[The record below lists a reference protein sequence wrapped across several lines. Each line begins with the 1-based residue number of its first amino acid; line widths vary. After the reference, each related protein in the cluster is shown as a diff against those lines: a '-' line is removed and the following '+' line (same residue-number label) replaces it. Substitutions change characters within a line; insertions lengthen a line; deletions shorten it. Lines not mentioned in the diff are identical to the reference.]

1 MPASFFFATGTTVPF
16 SKYAIYC
23 AAAVEAQVG
32 NSAAE
37 VLRASSTV
45 RREANILRG
54 EIDTFLTTSGRR
66 DCPPFR
72 GARSASEPRISRFSA
87 RDCAPEGSMLSH
99 RPGMTSWLVQALHRA
114 ASSPHFFDWRGVVP
128 AFKPKLWT

>member
-37 VLRASSTV
+37 VA
-45 RREANILRG
+45 EHIQHGAPRG
-54 EIDTFLTTSGRR
+54 
-66 DCPPFR
+66 
-72 GARSASEPRISRFSA
+72 
-87 RDCAPEGSMLSH
+87 
-99 RPGMTSWLVQALHRA
+99 
-114 ASSPHFFDWRGVVP
+114 
-128 AFKPKLWT
+128 